1 MLHWPT
7 EQIPGSNFEKISL
20 DKDITILQHML
31 DILRTVD
38 DNTRW
43 KRRHRDLKSA
53 EADFS
58 STITEPVKQLVP
70 WLQEPQPVA
79 RNW

>member
-1 MLHWPT
+1 
-7 EQIPGSNFEKISL
+7 
-20 DKDITILQHML
+20 ML
-31 DILRTVD
+31 DVLRTID

-58 STITEPVKQLVP
+58 STLTEPVKQLVP

-79 RNW
+79 RKW